1 MTVSIQTVKKNDD
14 LKAKLVN
21 SASYIHN
28 IAEFERRD
36 NLKIKVICGGVFFL
50 IVGGALINYGYI
62 PIPIDLYAI
71 TVVAA
76 VFLVA
81 ACVAYVS
88 LTGVDF
94 NQFATDFFNEN
105 QQVIEDS
112 FLDGLKSVDELYTDS
127 SLDNP
132 IRVKG
137 CDADIISFSK
147 EINRDRMVVYCI
159 FKIEGVAIR
168 VKKIVR
174 LSKRGEG
181 HQFGELIISN
191 YQVSRLSS
199 DDLVSEYKNSPNIY
213 QEHFASC
220 V

>member
-28 IAEFERRD
+28 IAEFDRQG
-36 NLKIKVICGGVFFL
+36 NLKTIISCCGLFFL
-50 IVGGALINYGYI
+50 IVGSALIHYEYI
-62 PIPIDLYAI
+62 PINWYVLA
-71 TVVAA
+71 VVA
-76 VFLVA
+76 VIFLVA
-81 ACVAYVS
+81 ICIAYVS